1 MRCDHRSRRPSQ
13 REEPKM
19 EEGAMSQGVQPPPD
33 AAKVTEWSLPWS
45 LQKEHSPAH
54 PGFQPRVTDL
64 RLLTS

>member
-1 MRCDHRSRRPSQ
+1 MEARGSHAKALLGSPRENHEPRSADGPQ
-13 REEPKM
+13 TL
-19 EEGAMSQGVQPPPD
+19 Q
-33 AAKVTEWSLPWS
+33 KVKEWSLLWS